1 MHKYKHYTEPHKYE
15 QIWENNILR
24 IFTMTSSI
32 QGQLESFCNVPNWDK
47 RYIYESALTPP
58 PPPSQN
64 TSIVWNKTEKFRVS
78 T

>member
-32 QGQLESFCNVPNWDK
+32 QGQLESFCHIPN
-47 RYIYESALTPP
+47 
-58 PPPSQN
+58 
-64 TSIVWNKTEKFRVS
+64 
-78 T
+78 